1 ARAMGVS
8 GPHPP
13 VPLDSEVSIIE
24 TALREKGSAN
34 RRELSRRVG
43 GRYWG
48 PGRFNEALREAIS
61 QGRARRLPGGE
72 VAPADGPR
80 AKTGAPSAS

>member
-1 ARAMGVS
+1 MGVS

-13 VPLDSEVSIIE
+13 VPLDSEVAIIE
-24 TALREKGSAN
+24 NALRERGSAK
-34 RRELSRRVG
+34 RQELSRRVG

-61 QGRARRLPGGE
+61 QGRARRLSGGE
-72 VAPADGPR
+72 FAPTEGSR
-80 AKTGAPSAS
+80 SETGATTGS

>member
-1 ARAMGVS
+1 
-8 GPHPP
+8 

-24 TALREKGSAN
+24 TALHEKGSAN

-48 PGRFNEALREAIS
+48 PGRFNEALQATIA
-61 QGRARRLPGGE
+61 QGRAKRLPGGE
-72 VAPADGPR
+72 VAPADDWHAETATPAGN
-80 AKTGAPSAS
+80 